1 LLWVLGGQGAARF
14 NPRMAKTLATS
25 RTKAA
30 ASKAAKAPAKAKAAS
45 KPKKA
50 AARPKA
56 SAALSLAQ
64 PKEGS
69 RSVEALNVLQP
80 GKTYRMDAAKYL
92 AACQTLMSLLPS
104 DGAGLTQAEMVAGMR
119 AALPKAQFPGSTG
132 GWWTKAAQLD
142 LEARGI
148 IVRDGGKPLRWRK
161 TQ

>member
-1 LLWVLGGQGAARF
+1 
-14 NPRMAKTLATS
+14 MAKTPATS
-25 RTKAA
+25 RSKSA
-30 ASKAAKAPAKAKAAS
+30 ASKAAKAPAKAAS
-45 KPKKA
+45 KHKKA

-64 PKEGS
+64 PREGS

-104 DGAGLTQAEMVAGMR
+104 DGAGLTQAEMVAAMR
-119 AALPKAQFPGSTG
+119 AKLPKAQFPGSTG

-148 IVRDGGKPLRWRK
+148 IMRDGTPWSLTEPHGHHVILGNCS
-161 TQ
+161 